1 MESSQPWGR
10 ALLAPRNPSALRP
23 GLAGAYALA
32 LTLTGG
38 GCDGDPDPGGR
49 RFVPEATLPPPARWT
64 PPPDEVLP
72 EAKQLAADVAAA
84 RTTDRLG
91 SPPSVGRVIY
101 PQLVGFA
108 EGRAAVTVLVEQTFL
123 DPERGNEVV
132 RRVLDLRLGHA
143 PDGWSLDASAS
154 GGGIPEGPPAST
166 GAITPGAS
174 DAPGPADPPSASAR
188 QVLQHP
194 GIHLP
199 HTARADILEGAVTD
213 GLLELLAA
221 IGDRHEIQVMTLVSE
236 RPTRVFGTDRL
247 SHHAVGR
254 AADLYAVDG
263 VPVVSQR
270 FEGSP
275 AHELVLWLFE
285 QEGVHVG
292 SPWTLDGFGGRS
304 FTDLVHQDH
313 LHVAVPP

>member
-1 MESSQPWGR
+1 MVGDPFPGTSGR
-10 ALLAPRNPSALRP
+10 LPGNPSALRP
-23 GLAGAYALA
+23 GLACAGALALA
-32 LTLTGG
+32 LTGAGCGG
-38 GCDGDPDPGGR
+38 EVDPGDR
-49 RFVPEATLPPPARWT
+49 HFVPEAALPSPARWT

-72 EAKQLAADVAAA
+72 EVKQLAADIAAD

-108 EGRAAVTVLVEQTFL
+108 EGRAAVTVLVEQTSL
-123 DPERGNEVV
+123 DAERGIEVV
-132 RRVLDLRLGHA
+132 RRVLDLRLRHA
-143 PDGWSLDASAS
+143 PDGWILDASAPE
-154 GGGIPEGPPAST
+154 GGIPAGPTTPAGATTTGNPDASDPPA
-166 GAITPGAS
+166 
-174 DAPGPADPPSASAR
+174 PPSAVAR
-188 QVLQHP
+188 LVLEHP

-199 HTARADILEGAVTD
+199 HTARADILAGAVSEE
-213 GLLELLAA
+213 LLELLAA
-221 IGDRHEIQVMTLVSE
+221 IGDRHEIHVMTLVSE
-236 RPTRVFGTDRL
+236 RPTRVFGTDRR

-275 AHELVLWLFE
+275 AHRLVLWLFE
-285 QEGVHVG
+285 EGVHAG
-292 SPWTLDGFGGRS
+292 SPWALDGFGGRS